1 MFPPHNFQILTARA
15 AEQLRSQQMTERR
28 QPPELS
34 RPGASDDAAPGQLTR
49 AAHNKLREAFAAQAL
64 CGLLSS
70 EDINLAADRI
80 AAAAW
85 KIADA
90 MMAARTR

>member
-1 MFPPHNFQILTARA
+1 MTK
-15 AEQLRSQQMTERR
+15 QQ
-28 QPPELS
+28 PSELS
-34 RPGASDDAAPGQLTR
+34 RPGAEGVAPGQLTR

-90 MMAARTR
+90 MMAARTGK

>member
-1 MFPPHNFQILTARA
+1 
-15 AEQLRSQQMTERR
+15 MTERR
-28 QPPELS
+28 QPTELS
-34 RPGASDDAAPGQLTR
+34 RPGDEGVAPGQLTR

-70 EDINLAADRI
+70 EDVNLAADRI

-90 MMAARTR
+90 MMAARAR